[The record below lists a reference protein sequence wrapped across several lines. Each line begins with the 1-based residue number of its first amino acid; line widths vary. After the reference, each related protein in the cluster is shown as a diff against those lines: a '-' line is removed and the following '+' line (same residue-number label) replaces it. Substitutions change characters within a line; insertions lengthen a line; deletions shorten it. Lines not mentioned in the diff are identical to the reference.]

1 MRKLLA
7 MVSFVLM
14 SSAASAVSMD
24 ESAPDVLV
32 NQTVQEVL
40 DIVKKDSAVLTNET
54 RLNELVDAKIVPHFN
69 FARMTKLAVGKA
81 WRSATPE
88 QQQVLNSEFR
98 TMLVRTYTKV
108 FTAYRDPKVTVKP
121 VQVTPETKE
130 TTVKLLITISD
141 GRTVKVEYEMERAGL
156 GWKVF
161 DVTVEGIS
169 LVTSYRGSFGDEI
182 QQNGVD
188 GLVKKLTEMNRAV
201 LVSSNKRAQA
211 K

>member
-1 MRKLLA
+1 MRKLFA

-81 WRSATPE
+81 WRTATPE

-188 GLVKKLTEMNRAV
+188 GLVKKLTEMNHAA
-201 LVSSNKRAQA
+201 LVSSNKRAQV